1 MEHFPY
7 LELTGDPYEI
17 GRGHGERLRAA
28 IHLQLSEALGH
39 ASRQAGMGRAQ
50 ALDWSAA
57 QLPKIE
63 RVGGADWIAE
73 LQGLADGAR
82 MSLAEAAALQ
92 VRPGTGFM
100 PEACTSLGIACDAS
114 ATGQA
119 LGAQNRDLAPEYR
132 RRMALL
138 LLRPRGKPA
147 LLMHSVPGEIGGVGM
162 NSQGVAVFAN
172 SIWARS
178 DRNWQAPPLTRRAIL
193 ECASAEEAAERVRA
207 MDGPAVG
214 SFLVIDRSGHV
225 RNLEVLPQAQA
236 VIARDRGVFVHA
248 NHCLDASLLPHE
260 AERTPAPG
268 SPARCARAQ
277 DLLEAAAGRVSV
289 ETLRTILADHAG
301 RPEPIC
307 RHASSSSAWETASC
321 LIADLGARTLLLS
334 YGPPCEG
341 RYVTYHL
348 G

>member
-1 MEHFPY
+1 MERFPC
-7 LELTGDPYEI
+7 LQLTGEPFEI
-17 GRGHGERLRAA
+17 GRSHGERLREA
-28 IHLQLSEALGH
+28 IHLQLREALAA
-39 ASRQAGMGRAQ
+39 ASRQAGMDRGQ

-73 LQGLADGAR
+73 LEGLADGAR

-92 VRPGTGFM
+92 VRPGTGAM
-100 PEACTSLGIACDAS
+100 PEACTSVGIACDAS

-119 LGAQNRDLAPEYR
+119 LGAQNRDLVPGYR
-132 RRMALL
+132 GRMTLL
-138 LLRPRGKPA
+138 SLRPRGKPA

-214 SFLVIDRSGHV
+214 SFLVIDRTGRI
-225 RNLEVLPQAQA
+225 RNLEILPQARA
-236 VIARDRGVFVHA
+236 VIARDRGAFVHT
-248 NHCLDASLLPHE
+248 NHCLDPSLLPHE

-277 DLLEAAAGRVSV
+277 ELLGTAAGRISV
-289 ETLRTILADHAG
+289 ETLRTVLADHAG

-307 RHASSSSAWETASC
+307 RHASSASVWETASC
-321 LIADLGARTLLLS
+321 LIADLGARTLFLS

-341 RYVTYHL
+341 RFASYHL
-348 G
+348 D